1 MMIDQMTNIRLSYG
15 SKSWMLPRRRWA
27 GARNAL
33 PHRWTRKPIM
43 FFTRVVPAPE
53 RWAEGAPFIRQA
65 VSVAS
70 RALAWPIRVLRARR
84 ELAKLA
90 DLTDHELRDIG
101 LMRQDLRSA
110 TALPLDEDPTLLLA
124 KIVAERRRAE
134 RASRTRRT

>member
-1 MMIDQMTNIRLSYG
+1 MFLS
-15 SKSWMLPRRRWA
+15 
-27 GARNAL
+27 
-33 PHRWTRKPIM
+33 
-43 FFTRVVPAPE
+43 RVVPAPE

-124 KIVAERRRAE
+124 KIVAERRRAG

>member
-1 MMIDQMTNIRLSYG
+1 
-15 SKSWMLPRRRWA
+15 
-27 GARNAL
+27 
-33 PHRWTRKPIM
+33 M
-43 FFTRVVPAPE
+43 FSTRVVPAPE
-53 RWAEGAPFIRQA
+53 RWAERAPFIRQA

-70 RALAWPIRVLRARR
+70 RALAWPIRVLCARR

-110 TALPLDEDPTLLLA
+110 TALPLDKDPTLLLA

>member
-15 SKSWMLPRRRWA
+15 SKSWMLPRRRRA

-84 ELAKLA
+84 ELNHVQFESDNSCRLGWAV
-90 DLTDHELRDIG
+90 RVPI
-101 LMRQDLRSA
+101 
-110 TALPLDEDPTLLLA
+110 
-124 KIVAERRRAE
+124 
-134 RASRTRRT
+134 